1 MGDCFRI
8 SISRVLDALSARE
21 GGGRGY
27 RERRLQQKIT
37 KVSVS
42 GVSEGGQEET
52 VALLI
57 YTSTR
62 RLMVKQET
70 S

>member
-21 GGGRGY
+21 GGEA

-52 VALLI
+52 VALLV